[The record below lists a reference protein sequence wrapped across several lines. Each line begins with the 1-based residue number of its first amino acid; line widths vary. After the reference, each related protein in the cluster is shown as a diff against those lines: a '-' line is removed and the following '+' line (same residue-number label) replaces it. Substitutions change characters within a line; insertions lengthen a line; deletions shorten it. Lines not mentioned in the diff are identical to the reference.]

1 MVPAWRHF
9 GDRILYAPSSYD
21 AAEGADGLFL
31 VTEWNEFRRPDL
43 KHLRQVM
50 HAPVIFDGRNVL
62 RPQEVREE
70 GFTYYGIG
78 RS

>member
-9 GDRILYAPSSYD
+9 GDRVLYAPSCYE

-31 VTEWNEFRRPDL
+31 VTEWNEFRRPDF
-43 KHLRQVM
+43 KHLRQLM
-50 HAPVIFDGRNVL
+50 RAAVIFDGRNVFK
-62 RPQEVREE
+62 PQEAREK

>member
-9 GDRILYAPSSYD
+9 GDRILYGPSSYD

-31 VTEWNEFRRPDL
+31 VTECNEFRRPDL
-43 KHLRQVM
+43 KYLRQVM